1 MHLPISL
8 DWGPNPVY
16 DLSKDAEIR
25 TFYER
30 VLNESL
36 SVAQLET
43 FLNKEILVDLWPR
56 LWPDREVR
64 KLWEDRFPELAP
76 QSWSPQSRCRQCAWT
91 RFLRNA
97 RVWLFRVWP
106 PIGVGRRN

>member
-76 QSWSPQSRCRQCAWT
+76 QSSEPAES
-91 RFLRNA
+91 
-97 RVWLFRVWP
+97 V
-106 PIGVGRRN
+106 